1 MISKAMMLGTTITLA
16 LLLLLST
23 AGCSQVD
30 EKTKAE
36 AVKAG
41 LSEEKAAELS
51 RLELNEQEISNI
63 TKAKKAGMDDESILK
78 MVTALRKQNL
88 KFDIGTDIELMR
100 GQGLGATPI
109 TQMVELGAI
118 PRMSDD
124 IRALKEAGV
133 GDVAIVEI
141 TKLRFDQKKSIL
153 SGGEYARLK
162 MAGISDSGLLSF
174 ITKGGTAQQLQ
185 KVALDLALGKSEQEA
200 LKAAGL

>member
-1 MISKAMMLGTTITLA
+1 MIFKTTIFKTTISLGLLLA
-16 LLLLLST
+16 LCT
-23 AGCSQVD
+23 IGCSQVD
-30 EKTKAE
+30 ERTKAE

-41 LSEEKAAELS
+41 ISEEKAAELS
-51 RLELNEQEISNI
+51 RLELDAQEVGEI

-78 MVTALRKQNL
+78 MVEALRKQNL
-88 KFDIGTDIELMR
+88 KFDIGTDIDLMR
-100 GQGLGATPI
+100 GQGMGATPI
-109 TQMVELGAI
+109 TQMVEMGAI

-141 TKLRFDQKKSIL
+141 AKIRFTEKKTIL

-162 MAGISDSGLLSF
+162 MSGISDSGLLSF
-174 ITKGGTAQQLQ
+174 INKGGTAQQLQ
-185 KVALDLALGKSEQEA
+185 KVSLDLALGKSEQEA